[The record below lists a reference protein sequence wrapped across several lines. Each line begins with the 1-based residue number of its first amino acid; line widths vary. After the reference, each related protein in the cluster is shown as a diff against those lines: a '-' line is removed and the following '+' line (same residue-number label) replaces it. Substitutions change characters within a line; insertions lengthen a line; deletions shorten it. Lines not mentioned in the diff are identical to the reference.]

1 MVEMEETQM
10 VEMLTAVTTDVNSS
24 LLIFDNALMLRSP
37 EIEIVM
43 DRLSAGLKVMTD
55 YIDICL
61 NSVFLVYRQC
71 LIIRRTTTRAF
82 AYFFIAS

>member
-10 VEMLTAVTTDVNSS
+10 VEMLTAITADVNSF

-37 EIEIVM
+37 EIEIVI

-55 YIDICL
+55 YHVA
-61 NSVFLVYRQC
+61 NVM
-71 LIIRRTTTRAF
+71 
-82 AYFFIAS
+82 